1 MSLTVTL
8 PEKVREKAR
17 EEGVDAATFFS
28 TLLDLVLEM
37 ALAKPLPH
45 VEFQLRRQ
53 LAETY
58 LEEGISLVEK
68 NPTEASLKLYKAA
81 EEAIKAIALA
91 LGLKNTWT
99 KEEDKF
105 TEFKELEKIVT
116 TLAKK
121 YGDDVVAWWSAAVT
135 LYDLGYI
142 EGRLG
147 AEHVKRRIPYVQ
159 RLVNKIDGNKTH

>member
-1 MSLTVTL
+1 MTSLILTL

-17 EEGVDAATFFS
+17 EEGVDAVTFFS
-28 TLLDLVLEM
+28 TLLGLVLEM
-37 ALAKPLPH
+37 TLAKPLPH

-99 KEEDKF
+99 KEEDKSTF
-105 TEFKELEKIVT
+105 RELEKIVT

-135 LYDLGYI
+135 LYDLGYV
-142 EGRLG
+142 ERRLET
-147 AEHVKRRIPYVQ
+147 EHVKRRIPHIQ
-159 RLVNKIDGNKTH
+159 KLFQSSF